1 MSARWFNFW
10 SERSRVAEKTDAGFR
25 YPWAKPSYWGREE
38 QYVLDALRSTWVS
51 GGPFVGRLEDDI
63 AQYLGV
69 KHALAVSNGTAALHL
84 AYVSLGLRAG
94 DEVIVPAF
102 GFMAAANV
110 ALHLGLVPVFCDVDQ
125 RTWCMGAEHVRA
137 VVTSKT
143 RAIVAIHTY
152 GNVCD
157 MPPLLSLAD
166 ELGIPVIEDAAEALG
181 SRTGGRFVGTLGA
194 INTFSFH
201 ATKTITTGEGG
212 LVATNDDRLA
222 DVARLYRSH
231 GLRRER
237 HYWHEVPGHNFRMTN
252 LHAALGCAQ
261 MEHVEQISKE
271 RRRVAAQ
278 YQARLRGLPGV
289 TTQQETPGTDPL
301 IWATA
306 VRLSPDWFPQGRNE
320 VSSALAEKGI
330 ETRPGFQ
337 SPSQMDYFASQ
348 SFPVSDALCHWVISL
363 PTFPD
368 LQGDDIDLICAEL
381 SALARK

>member
-1 MSARWFNFW
+1 M
-10 SERSRVAEKTDAGFR
+10 AEKTDAGFR

-51 GGPFVGRLEDDI
+51 GGPFVERLEDDV
-63 AQYLGV
+63 ARYLGV

-84 AYVSLGLRAG
+84 AYVALGLRAG

-125 RTWCMGAEHVRA
+125 HTWCMGAEQVRA
-137 VVTSKT
+137 VVTDKT
-143 RAIVAIHTY
+143 RAIVAVHTY

-157 MPPLLSLAD
+157 MNLLLALAS
-166 ELGIPVIEDAAEALG
+166 ELDIPVIEDAAEALG
-181 SRTGGRFVGTLGA
+181 SRTGRHFAGTLGA

-212 LVATNDDRLA
+212 LIATDDDRLA

-261 MEHVEQISKE
+261 MEHVEQISE
-271 RRRVAAQ
+271 QRRRVSAQ
-278 YQARLRGLPGV
+278 YGSRLRGLQGV
-289 TTQQETPGTDPL
+289 TPQQETPGTDPL

-306 VRLSPDWFPQGRNE
+306 VRLSPEFFPQGRNQ
-320 VSSALAEKGI
+320 VSMALAEKGI

-348 SFPVSDALCHWVISL
+348 SFPVSDTLCHWVISL

-368 LQGDDIDLICAEL
+368 LQDDDIELICAEL
-381 SALARK
+381 SALARN

>member
-1 MSARWFNFW
+1 M
-10 SERSRVAEKTDAGFR
+10 AENTDADFR

-51 GGPFVGRLEDDI
+51 GGPFVGRLEDDV
-63 AQYLGV
+63 ARYLGV

-84 AYVSLGLRAG
+84 AYVALGLKAG

-110 ALHLGLVPVFCDVDQ
+110 ALHLGLVPVFCDVDEQ
-125 RTWCMGAEHVRA
+125 TWCMGAEHVRA

-143 RAIVAIHTY
+143 RAIVAVHTY

-157 MPPLLSLAD
+157 MTPLLSLGD

-222 DVARLYRSH
+222 EVARLYRSH

-261 MEHVEQISKE
+261 MEHIEQISKE

-278 YQARLRGLPGV
+278 YQAGLAGLPGV
-289 TTQQETPGTDPL
+289 TRQQETPGTDPL

-306 VRLSPDWFPQGRNE
+306 VRLSPDWFPQGRNQ

-337 SPSQMDYFASQ
+337 SPSQMEYFPSQ
-348 SFPVSDALCHWVISL
+348 SFPISDALCHWVISL

-368 LQGDDIDLICAEL
+368 LQGDDIELICAEL